1 MQKVSVSLSDDHVDR
16 LETRQEQGDA
26 GSRSEALRQIFDEYD
41 ELHTECEHLRTRCEE
56 LETELERVR
65 NEKRLL
71 LEERDEKA
79 ELVKY
84 VEQERDLQER
94 RQERRSAP
102 AWKRAR
108 WWLFGRDLGDDQNG
122 DDDG

>member
-1 MQKVSVSLSDDHVDR
+1 MQKVSVSLLDDHVDR

-41 ELHTECEHLRTRCEE
+41 ELHTECERLRTRCEE

-94 RQERRSAP
+94 REERRSAP
-102 AWKRAR
+102 AWKRAK
-108 WWLFGRDLGDDQNG
+108 WWLFGRDLGDDQDGGG
-122 DDDG
+122 DE